1 MPAGRRSKFDFNRA
15 AISSSAIWP
24 VPNVG
29 QQMSTDY
36 LSTVTTLSDHDI
48 TLAIPGDVESVRP
61 RLVYALQKLG
71 YKVLGEVP
79 LSAKRGAQGSA
90 SWDCSVNVLDYPT
103 TLTISLKQINNVAV
117 VATFNYEIKSYMC
130 MTKGDRQTLV
140 REAEAI
146 AALATER
153 LAISACRLCG
163 TQITDESHF
172 CRRCGAPL
180 VLDLPETEVL
190 RLTRGSRNSYHKIF
204 VGLLALFLALLTV
217 LPIFVVNGTR
227 IFGPLMWVGIPL
239 GSYGLF
245 LLFNGIW
252 LLHKTLNPKPLK
264 QAASTTQLPAVS
276 VTTSLR
282 PSPARASITEGT
294 TELLSTM
301 GKRRVGEPVRRKNP
315 DTAEIDADRLM

>member
-1 MPAGRRSKFDFNRA
+1 
-15 AISSSAIWP
+15 
-24 VPNVG
+24 
-29 QQMSTDY
+29 MSTDY
-36 LSTVTTLSDHDI
+36 LSASTFSDHDI

-61 RLVYALQKLG
+61 RLVYAIQKLG
-71 YKVLGEVP
+71 YKVLGDFP

-90 SWDCSVNVLDYPT
+90 SWDCSLNVLDYPT
-103 TLTISLKQINNVAV
+103 TLTISLKQTNNVAV

-153 LAISACRLCG
+153 LALSACRFCG

-204 VGLLALFLALLTV
+204 VGILALSLALLTV
-217 LPIFVVNGTR
+217 LPVFVVNGGR

-245 LLFNGIW
+245 LLLHGIW
-252 LLHKTLNPKPLK
+252 LLHQTLNPKPLK
-264 QAASTTQLPAVS
+264 NATSRSQPAFSAS
-276 VTTSLR
+276 VTTGLPP
-282 PSPARASITEGT
+282 PSAKASITEGT
-294 TELLSTM
+294 TELLSTTVDH
-301 GKRRVGEPVRRKNP
+301 RVAEPVRRK
-315 DTAEIDADRLM
+315 DASTAEIDADRLM